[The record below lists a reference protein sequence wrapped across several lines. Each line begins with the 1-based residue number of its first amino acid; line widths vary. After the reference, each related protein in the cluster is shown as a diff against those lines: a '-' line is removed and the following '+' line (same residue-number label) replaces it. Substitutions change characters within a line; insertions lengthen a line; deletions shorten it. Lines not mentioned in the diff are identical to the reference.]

1 MKLFWDNCSIT
12 PRLWDGFEMALR
24 QLWGKQLVDE
34 SETNDFMTALK
45 MFWDGTGT
53 KLFWDDSSITL
64 RQFCKLRQLEDESET
79 NDSMTAL
86 WWLWDGTG
94 MALSWL
100 WDDSETTVRQLWG
113 NSDMTLRWLWDN
125 SETNWSD
132 MLLGRLWK
140 ESWTAMNGYGT
151 TGVTLRQLYD
161 KSNWDNSYFWLMT
174 LMAQISIG
182 FVITL
187 WQLWVDIFCSVHS
200 YDL

>member
-94 MALSWL
+94 M
-100 WDDSETTVRQLWG
+100 
-113 NSDMTLRWLWDN
+113 TLRWLWDN

-132 MLLGRLWK
+132 MLMLLGRLWK

-151 TGVTLRQLYD
+151 TGVTLRQLCD